1 MDETK
6 KLIEKL
12 EYAHKLIHAMDNLNQ
27 EEIKERKNYVELP
40 ALPEA
45 PHQTGKTRK
54 RSWYLFC
61 LVAVFVLNVLFLTWI
76 YSTSI
81 VRQREKDYQNA
92 MFEDKFD
99 WDVNYAEEK
108 GEYPGYWGDIQPY
121 TRAEAL
127 LRALPIG
134 LVEAAVYTAV
144 GAVIVFVFL
153 KIKKAGK
160 KEEYRMAIDKYNK
173 LAQDYHMIQENN
185 RKVYERIEDIHRRKK
200 AVSSEYLTNVPDL
213 LPKKDEYEYRTVE
226 AVGYFIREL
235 KNGIATS
242 LPEAIKNYRQY
253 RFREEMRIKTDAVL
267 RSQEMA
273 RRQQE
278 DMIAQQMIG
287 NLIGFA
293 TFMEASKMAADT
305 DYIRRYVTGI

>member
-1 MDETK
+1 MNETK

-12 EYAHKLIHAMDNLNQ
+12 EYAHKLIRAMDNLNQ

-40 ALPEA
+40 VLPEA
-45 PHQTGKTRK
+45 PRQTGKTRK
-54 RSWYLFC
+54 RSWYLLC
-61 LVAVFVLNVLFLTWI
+61 LAAAYVLTTLFVTWI

-81 VRQREKDYQNA
+81 MIQREKDYQNA
-92 MFEDKFD
+92 LFEDKFD

-108 GEYPGYWGDIQPY
+108 GEYPGYKGDIQPY
-121 TRAEAL
+121 TRGEAL

-144 GAVIVFVFL
+144 GAVSVFVFL
-153 KIKKAGK
+153 KIKKTGK
-160 KEEYRMAIDKYNK
+160 KEEYKMAIDKYNK
-173 LAQDYHMIQENN
+173 IAQDYHMIQANN
-185 RKVYERIEDIHRRKK
+185 RKIYGRIEDIHRRKK
-200 AVSSEYLTNVPDL
+200 AVSSEYLANVPDL
-213 LPKKDEYEYRTVE
+213 LPEKDEYEYRTVE

-235 KNGIATS
+235 KSGIAAT
-242 LPEAIKNYRQY
+242 LPEAVNNYRQY
-253 RFREEMRIKTDAVL
+253 RFREEMRIKADATL

-278 DMIAQQMIG
+278 EMIAQQMIG

-293 TFMEASKMAADT
+293 TFMETSKIAADT
-305 DYIRRYVTGI
+305 DYIRRYGIGI